1 MRSDGADDGAGAGP
15 RSDDDVADE
24 TVREATASCDDPDGD
39 TDVGDAL
46 GVPLTPE
53 ASDDGT
59 AAGDAPDVP
68 LTFAASDGSADGTT
82 GSGDALDVPP
92 TPAASDGTT
101 DGTTA
106 TGDGPDVAGGLWP
119 DPTGVA
125 AVVRDSGAGEPLG
138 DAASVDEGIPR
149 VAGTPTV
156 AGAVGL
162 AGGADGDAGD
172 GSTFDEGRTVGVMLG
187 TAPCAGTRLVAEGAV
202 EGVEAVAAACGMPT
216 AGEADGCS
224 GTGPAVAVPGATD
237 AGASRREGVADARA
251 LSVRNS

>member
-39 TDVGDAL
+39 ADVGDAL

-68 LTFAASDGSADGTT
+68 LTFAASDGTT